1 MRKNILFVI
10 NPISGGKSKE
20 RIEQLIIDHL
30 DHNQYDYEMA
40 YSNAVDHA
48 RKLSKSAVHLGF
60 DVVVA
65 VGGDGTVN
73 EVARGIMSIN
83 ADVALG
89 IIPFGSGNGLALHL
103 GIPTNPRKA
112 IETLN
117 HNKIKVIDSAILN
130 DVPFFNTAGVGFD
143 AHISALFANNK
154 KRGFSGYVKSVLK
167 EFKKYKSQEYEL
179 TIDGEKYF
187 RKAFMISFANSTQF
201 GNNAQIAPLADIS
214 DGWLD
219 VSVVKPFPAYQF
231 PALAW
236 RLMSGT
242 AHHSSYV
249 EIIKAKEIIV
259 QRKENGAVHLDGE
272 PRELNGQ
279 LDIKIRPASMKVLVP
294 LTK

>member
-1 MRKNILFVI
+1 MKKNILFVI
-10 NPISGGKSKE
+10 NPISGGKSKK

-30 DHNQYDYEMA
+30 DHNLYDYEMA

-73 EVARGIMSIN
+73 EVARGIISLKSN
-83 ADVALG
+83 AALG

-112 IETLN
+112 IEALN
-117 HNKIKVIDSAILN
+117 HSVEKVIDSAMLN
-130 DVPFFNTAGVGFD
+130 GIPFFNTAGLGFD

-154 KRGFSGYVKSVLK
+154 KRGFSGYVKAVLR
-167 EFKKYKSQEYEL
+167 EFRNYKSQEYEL
-179 TIDGEKYF
+179 TIDGKKYI
-187 RKAFMISFANSTQF
+187 REAFMISFANSTQF
-201 GNNAQIAPLADIS
+201 GNNAKIAPLADIS
-214 DGWLD
+214 DGLLD
-219 VSVVKPFPAYQF
+219 VSVVKPFVAYQF
-231 PALAW
+231 PAMMY

-242 AHHSSYV
+242 AHRSSFL

-259 QRKENGAVHLDGE
+259 KRKENGAVHLDGE
-272 PRELNGQ
+272 PRDLNGQ
-279 LDIKIRPASMKVLVP
+279 IDIKIVPASMKVLVP
-294 LTK
+294 LNK